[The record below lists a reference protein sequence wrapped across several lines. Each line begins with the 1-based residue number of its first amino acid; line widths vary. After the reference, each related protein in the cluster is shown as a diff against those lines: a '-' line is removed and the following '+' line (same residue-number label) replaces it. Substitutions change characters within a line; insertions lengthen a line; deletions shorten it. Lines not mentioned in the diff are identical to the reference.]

1 MRLLRSIFARRP
13 FQCFLKR
20 FDDSNVDDALL
31 HYLVSTLF
39 TSPLAL
45 FASMAMGALVTV
57 MAWLMTYE
65 PIFIFYMLLHIVIG
79 AAQLDILRRFKH
91 DSYPTHSRERTLR
104 FDRHFLCWS
113 SLYAVVLGCTAY
125 SLIALSNVANA
136 APLAV
141 GIYVGFTMAFVNR
154 SASRMRLLSMQVLGT
169 TVPAAVAFLS
179 LDIPNGVLYATGLIS
194 LVISSKIVGHANLG
208 KTIALYRAGEENSR
222 MARIDTLTGL
232 ANRFAFSEA
241 FDAALAQ
248 GDRSNSFAICI
259 VDLDRFK
266 EINDTLGHNVGD
278 RVIVDM
284 GLRIR
289 ETIQPDDRLAHLGG
303 DEFVVLVRNDSAGA
317 SFGAETAER
326 IVEALSRP
334 LLNDGM
340 PLPASASVGVALYPD
355 HGATAEEL
363 LKKADIALY
372 EAKQGGRNIFCV
384 FDASMQSKI
393 NDARLFELDIQSAI
407 EESQF
412 KPWFQPIQNICTGS
426 AIGYEALARWRHPR
440 IGIITPG
447 RFIPIAEQSGA
458 IFVIGEQILEKACR
472 AATSWTGA

>member
-1 MRLLRSIFARRP
+1 
-13 FQCFLKR
+13 
-20 FDDSNVDDALL
+20 
-31 HYLVSTLF
+31 
-39 TSPLAL
+39 
-45 FASMAMGALVTV
+45 
-57 MAWLMTYE
+57 
-65 PIFIFYMLLHIVIG
+65 
-79 AAQLDILRRFKH
+79 
-91 DSYPTHSRERTLR
+91 
-104 FDRHFLCWS
+104 
-113 SLYAVVLGCTAY
+113 
-125 SLIALSNVANA
+125 
-136 APLAV
+136 
-141 GIYVGFTMAFVNR
+141 
-154 SASRMRLLSMQVLGT
+154 
-169 TVPAAVAFLS
+169 
-179 LDIPNGVLYATGLIS
+179 
-194 LVISSKIVGHANLG
+194 
-208 KTIALYRAGEENSR
+208 
-222 MARIDTLTGL
+222 
-232 ANRFAFSEA
+232 
-241 FDAALAQ
+241 
-248 GDRSNSFAICI
+248 
-259 VDLDRFK
+259 
-266 EINDTLGHNVGD
+266 
-278 RVIVDM
+278 M

-412 KPWFQPIQNICTGS
+412 EPWFQPIQNICTGS

-472 AATSWTGA
+472 AATSWTGAWSFASIFRRCNFVGRSILSKP